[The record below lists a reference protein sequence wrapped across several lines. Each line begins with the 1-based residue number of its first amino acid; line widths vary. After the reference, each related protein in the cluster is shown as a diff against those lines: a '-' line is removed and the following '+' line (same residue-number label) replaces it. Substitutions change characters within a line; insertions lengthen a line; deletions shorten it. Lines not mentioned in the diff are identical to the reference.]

1 MDMEVTAWNQ
11 LYGAMNARQERRPFS
26 AATLRRIAAFARP
39 HKARLARFLA
49 LSLVMAALAVAAPV
63 LAGRVVDAIVK
74 AQPFDVVLGLAGL
87 IAGLALAE
95 AGLGL
100 LTRYLSASIGEG
112 LILDLRTAVFDHVQR
127 MPIAFFTRT
136 RTGALVSRLNN
147 DVIGAQRA
155 FTDIVSSVAGNVVTL
170 VLTLIV
176 MIGIS
181 WQITLLA
188 LLLLPVFVLPARRM
202 GGRIA
207 KLRREA
213 ADHNA
218 AMGTQMTER
227 FSAPGATLVK
237 LFGRPAHESSEFA
250 VRARR
255 VRDIGVRTAVTQ
267 AVFVT
272 ALTLVSALALALV
285 YGLGGF
291 YALRGELDAG
301 SVVALALLLTR
312 LYSPL
317 TALASARV
325 DVMSA
330 LVSFERVF
338 EVLDLKPLIQEK
350 PDAQAL
356 PDAPTSVEFD
366 QVRFAYPSADKVSLA
381 SLEEVATL
389 DSRGGVEVLKGISF
403 RAEPGQMVALVGSS
417 GAGKST
423 IAQLLP
429 RLYDVDEGAVRLGG
443 VDVRDLTADS
453 IRDTLGMVT
462 QDGHLF
468 HDSIRANLLLA
479 RPEATEEEIWDSL
492 RRARLADLIE
502 SLPDGLDT
510 VVGERG
516 YRLSGGER
524 QRLTIA
530 RLLLARPR
538 VVILDEATAHLDS
551 TSEARRAGG
560 PRRGA
565 GRQDRDRDRAPPLH
579 HPRGRPH
586 PGRGGRPRGGAG
598 HSRHPARRGRQVRRA
613 AQHSVR
619 RPRHRGL
626 SSRTAQREERH
637 GDAHGHD
644 DRRDHQR
651 GLVGGEE
658 RALALPGAEDGAQ
671 HGDAE
676 QAEHLARDVEHAGG
690 HTGALGG
697 KRAEDHRGQRDQHA
711 AAQAV
716 QQEPGQDVEVAAVG
730 PHVGDAEH
738 GHRHQPQAERDGLG
752 VAEQARQAL

>member
-1 MDMEVTAWNQ
+1 MSMEMTAWHQ
-11 LYGAMNARQERRPFS
+11 LYSLNNQTERRPLS
-26 AATLRRIAAFARP
+26 RATLRRIAAFARP
-39 HKARLARFLA
+39 HRRRVVLFLA
-49 LSLVMAALAVAAPV
+49 LSVVMAALAVVSPV

-74 AQPFDVVLGLAGL
+74 GEAFGIVAGLAGL
-87 IAGLALAE
+87 IAVLALAE

-100 LTRYLSASIGEG
+100 LTRWLSAGLGEG

-155 FTDIVSSVAGNVVTL
+155 FTDTLSSVAGNVVTL

-202 GGRIA
+202 GVRIA
-207 KLRREA
+207 RLRREA

-237 LFGRPAHESSEFA
+237 LFGRPARESAEFA
-250 VRARR
+250 SRARR
-255 VRDIGVRTAVTQ
+255 VRDIGVRTAMTQ
-267 AVFVT
+267 SIFVT

-291 YALRGELDAG
+291 YALRDQLDAG

-312 LYSPL
+312 LYMPL

-338 EVLDLKPLIQEK
+338 EVLDLEPLIKERPGAVRV
-350 PDAQAL
+350 PDG
-356 PDAPTSVEFD
+356 PVSVEFD
-366 QVRFAYPSADKVSLA
+366 DVRFAYPSADKVSLA
-381 SLEEVATL
+381 SLEEVAVL
-389 DSRGGVEVLKGISF
+389 DSRGGAEVLHGVSF
-403 RAEPGQMVALVGSS
+403 TAEPGQMVALVGSS

-429 RLYDVDEGAVRLGG
+429 RLYDTDSGTVRIGG

-468 HDSIRANLLLA
+468 HETIRANLLLA
-479 RPEATEEEIWDSL
+479 RPEADEDELWEVL
-492 RRARLADLIE
+492 GRARLATLIE

-538 VVILDEATAHLDS
+538 VVILDEATAALDS
-551 TSEARRAGG
+551 TSEAAVQEALGEALQGRTAVVIAHRLSTIRAADVILVIEDGRVAERGTHAELLAAGG
-560 PRRGA
+560 RYEELYRTQFADPAIEEAATGEPVTVGA
-565 GRQDRDRDRAPPLH
+565 A
-579 HPRGRPH
+579 
-586 PGRGGRPRGGAG
+586 
-598 HSRHPARRGRQVRRA
+598 
-613 AQHSVR
+613 
-619 RPRHRGL
+619 
-626 SSRTAQREERH
+626 
-637 GDAHGHD
+637 
-644 DRRDHQR
+644 
-651 GLVGGEE
+651 
-658 RALALPGAEDGAQ
+658 
-671 HGDAE
+671 
-676 QAEHLARDVEHAGG
+676 
-690 HTGALGG
+690 
-697 KRAEDHRGQRDQHA
+697 
-711 AAQAV
+711 
-716 QQEPGQDVEVAAVG
+716 
-730 PHVGDAEH
+730 
-738 GHRHQPQAERDGLG
+738 
-752 VAEQARQAL
+752 

>member
-1 MDMEVTAWNQ
+1 MSMEMTAWHQ
-11 LYGAMNARQERRPFS
+11 LYSLNNRTERRPLS
-26 AATLRRIAAFARP
+26 RATLRRIAAFARP
-39 HKARLARFLA
+39 HRRRVVLFLV
-49 LSLVMAALAVAAPV
+49 LSVVMAALAVVSPV

-74 AQPFDVVLGLAGL
+74 GETFGIVAGLAGL

-100 LTRYLSASIGEG
+100 LTRWLSAGLGEG

-155 FTDIVSSVAGNVVTL
+155 FTDTLSSVAGNVVTL

-202 GGRIA
+202 GVRIA
-207 KLRREA
+207 RLRREA

-237 LFGRPAHESSEFA
+237 LFGRPARESAEFA
-250 VRARR
+250 NRARR
-255 VRDIGVRTAVTQ
+255 VRDIGVRTAMTQ
-267 AVFVT
+267 SIFVT

-291 YALRGELDAG
+291 YALRDQLDAG

-317 TALASARV
+317 TSLASARV

-338 EVLDLKPLIQEK
+338 EVLDLEPLIKERPGAVRV
-350 PDAQAL
+350 PDG
-356 PDAPTSVEFD
+356 PVSVEFD
-366 QVRFAYPSADKVSLA
+366 DVRFAYPSADKVSLA
-381 SLEEVATL
+381 SLEEVAVL
-389 DSRGGVEVLKGISF
+389 DSRGGAEVLHGVSF
-403 RAEPGQMVALVGSS
+403 TAEPGQMVALVGSS

-429 RLYDVDEGAVRLGG
+429 RLYDADSGSVRIGG

-468 HDSIRANLLLA
+468 HETIRANLLLA
-479 RPEATEEEIWDSL
+479 RPEADEDELWEVL
-492 RRARLADLIE
+492 GRARLATLIE

-538 VVILDEATAHLDS
+538 VVILDEATAALDS
-551 TSEARRAGG
+551 TSEAAVQEALGEALQGRTAVVIAHRLSTIRAADVILVIEDGRVAERGTHAELLAAGG
-560 PRRGA
+560 RYEELYRTQFADPVIEEVIGEAATVGA
-565 GRQDRDRDRAPPLH
+565 A
-579 HPRGRPH
+579 
-586 PGRGGRPRGGAG
+586 
-598 HSRHPARRGRQVRRA
+598 
-613 AQHSVR
+613 
-619 RPRHRGL
+619 
-626 SSRTAQREERH
+626 
-637 GDAHGHD
+637 
-644 DRRDHQR
+644 
-651 GLVGGEE
+651 
-658 RALALPGAEDGAQ
+658 
-671 HGDAE
+671 
-676 QAEHLARDVEHAGG
+676 
-690 HTGALGG
+690 
-697 KRAEDHRGQRDQHA
+697 
-711 AAQAV
+711 
-716 QQEPGQDVEVAAVG
+716 
-730 PHVGDAEH
+730 
-738 GHRHQPQAERDGLG
+738 
-752 VAEQARQAL
+752 